1 MWKSA
6 LVDRISVYKIK
17 NALTCSKNIVLCFLE
32 NEVNFFH
39 KHISSFNI
47 FMEYGYFVKLDLVY
61 VGFNTVPFNRIL
73 RPR

>member
-17 NALTCSKNIVLCFLE
+17 NALTCSKNKVFCFLE

-39 KHISSFNI
+39 KHISSFDI
-47 FMEYGYFVKLDLVY
+47 FMEYEYFVKSHLVY
-61 VGFNTVPFNRIL
+61 VGFKYCTI
-73 RPR
+73 